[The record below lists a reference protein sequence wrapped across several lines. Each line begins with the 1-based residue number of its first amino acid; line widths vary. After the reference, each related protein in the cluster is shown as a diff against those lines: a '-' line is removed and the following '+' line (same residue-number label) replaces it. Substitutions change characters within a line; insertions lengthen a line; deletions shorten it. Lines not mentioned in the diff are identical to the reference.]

1 MKNNG
6 LYAETCIS
14 LLSSHNEPVRLGA
27 LREFLRLI
35 EVLGYT
41 DDDEIDEVAITVVK
55 KLSPEAIT
63 RDEQSTIRIAD

>member
-1 MKNNG
+1 M
-6 LYAETCIS
+6 
-14 LLSSHNEPVRLGA
+14 SSHNEPVRLGA